1 MSSILTVMK
10 FRRCVI
16 SVIFINKLKKP
27 NQIPKKQ
34 GSSSTM
40 LVMNKGLQNIKQDI
54 NRTISSD
61 NIDSI
66 LNNDQLFHGLIRIFN
81 AKDYFNKSLFK
92 IESHLK
98 AQKLSLSVLSKQL
111 NQQDGEYKILQIT
124 HQEDI
129 LKLTKSLESNTK
141 KYKKKNS
148 CCIKFSH
155 STASRFILVLP
166 LIK

>member
-1 MSSILTVMK
+1 
-10 FRRCVI
+10 
-16 SVIFINKLKKP
+16 
-27 NQIPKKQ
+27 
-34 GSSSTM
+34 M

-66 LNNDQLFHGLIRIFN
+66 LNNDQLFNGLIRIFN

-141 KYKKKNS
+141 KYKKK
-148 CCIKFSH
+148 KEAFSFLQSELQNESIPISDH
-155 STASRFILVLP
+155 KKLKDTC
-166 LIK
+166 